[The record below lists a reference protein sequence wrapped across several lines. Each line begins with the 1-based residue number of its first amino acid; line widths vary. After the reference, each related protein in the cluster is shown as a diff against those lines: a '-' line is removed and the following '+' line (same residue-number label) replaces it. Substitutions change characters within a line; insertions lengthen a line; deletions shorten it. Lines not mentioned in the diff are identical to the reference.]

1 MTVYDKI
8 AVTPIA
14 GALGAEIGG
23 VDLGGPLDDETYAEI
38 RRALVEHLVIFFR
51 DQAITPERQIALTA
65 RFGAVS
71 RVPYVE
77 AMAEHPDIIAV
88 LKEADEVGIS
98 TFGGTWHT
106 DFSFLEEPPLGS
118 VLYAHEVP
126 GHGGDTLWASQYA
139 AYESLSDGMKA
150 ALDPLVAI
158 HTGAPHGTKA
168 PPSADLKL
176 SKSIKMRRGDPAA
189 DVETEHPVV
198 RVHPESGRKALYV
211 NPVYTIRLVDMTVEE
226 SRPLLAFLF
235 ARAVRP
241 EFTCRFRWRAGSLA
255 IWDNRCTQHFAIND
269 YDGQRRLMH
278 RTTIAGERPV
288 GPN

>member
-1 MTVYDKI
+1 MSIDVR
-8 AVTPIA
+8 PIA
-14 GALGAEIGG
+14 GSLGSEIGG
-23 VDLGGPLDDETYAEI
+23 VDLSRPLDDATYTAI
-38 RRALVEHLVIFFR
+38 RRVLVERQVIFFR
-51 DQAITPERQIALTA
+51 DQAITPEQQIALTA

-106 DFSFLEEPPLGS
+106 DFSFLETPPLGS
-118 VLYAHEVP
+118 VLFAHEVP
-126 GHGGDTLWASQYA
+126 GHGGDTLWANQYA
-139 AYESLSDGMKA
+139 AYESLSDAMKA
-150 ALDPLVAI
+150 TLDPLVAI

-168 PPSADLKL
+168 PPSPDLKL

-189 DVETEHPVV
+189 DIETEHPVV
-198 RVHPESGRKALYV
+198 RDHPESGRKALFV
-211 NPVYTIRLVDMTVEE
+211 NPVYTIRFKDMTVAE

-235 ARAVRP
+235 ARAIEP
-241 EFTCRFRWRAGSLA
+241 AFTCRFRWRAGSRA

-278 RTTIAGERPV
+278 RTTIAGERPI
-288 GPN
+288 GPG

>member
-1 MTVYDKI
+1 MTAYDRI

-23 VDLGGPLDDETYAEI
+23 VDLAAPLDDETYAEI
-38 RRALVEHLVIFFR
+38 RRALVERQVIFFR
-51 DQAITPERQIALTA
+51 DQSITPERQIALTA

-106 DFSFLEEPPLGS
+106 DFSFLEAPPLGS

-126 GHGGDTLWASQYA
+126 EHGGDTLWASQYA

-150 ALDPLVAI
+150 V
-158 HTGAPHGTKA
+158 
-168 PPSADLKL
+168 
-176 SKSIKMRRGDPAA
+176 SKQATWTS
-189 DVETEHPVV
+189 
-198 RVHPESGRKALYV
+198 SGR
-211 NPVYTIRLVDMTVEE
+211 
-226 SRPLLAFLF
+226 
-235 ARAVRP
+235 RAVIARMAAIRYGP
-241 EFTCRFRWRAGSLA
+241 ASTRHMSRCPRA
-255 IWDNRCTQHFAIND
+255 
-269 YDGQRRLMH
+269 
-278 RTTIAGERPV
+278 
-288 GPN
+288 